1 MSDTDSIARARVV
14 ILSGSNNNFSTG
26 MDLGVFED
34 IAKIDVLQPCDGRKR
49 EGLMKVI
56 QFFQDCISSPEF
68 CRVPVIAA
76 VDGYCIGAGVDLISA
91 CDLRYCTASAKFCIK
106 ETDLAMVA
114 DLGTLQRIPNI
125 IGDQRTRELTYTARI
140 FSGKEAEEYGLV
152 LKCFDTKEEMVTHV
166 NNLAETIAAK
176 SPLTIRGIK
185 KTCIYARDNKVV
197 DALEQ
202 IKYHNSAT
210 LMSADLTT
218 AMIGIATNK
227 TPVYKD

>member
-1 MSDTDSIARARVV
+1 
-14 ILSGSNNNFSTG
+14 
-26 MDLGVFED
+26 
-34 IAKIDVLQPCDGRKR
+34 
-49 EGLMKVI
+49 
-56 QFFQDCISSPEF
+56 
-68 CRVPVIAA
+68 
-76 VDGYCIGAGVDLISA
+76 
-91 CDLRYCTASAKFCIK
+91 
-106 ETDLAMVA
+106 MVA

-218 AMIGIATNK
+218 AMIRIATNK